1 MKHSFI
7 VSVGSVKVP
16 VYGLS
21 GGRWCISYYQEGRRR
36 RETRSTRDD
45 ATDRAKEIA
54 TAIHNQ
60 TASGVMLTGIDRD
73 VYVRALEA
81 LKPLGVTLHDAVEA
95 YTKAR
100 SKLQELS
107 LNDVIDFYLRHNP
120 TDLPQKTVKEVA
132 DELLEAKRRDRSSA
146 AYLKDLKTR
155 LPHIAAAFPGPIGQ
169 VTQGQISDWLRS
181 LPGSMRSR
189 INYRRLIVTLW
200 RFARQRGYLLRDRAT
215 EADMVPTVKDDAAE
229 IEIFRPADFAK
240 LISKASSELVPFLAI
255 GAFTGLR
262 HAEILRLEWEDV
274 RFAQGFVE
282 VKAKKAKTAQR
293 RLVPIQPNLAA
304 WLAPYCGRTGKVC
317 SWIRIG
323 RTASVLAK
331 DSGISWPKNGL
342 RHSYASYRLAQCQDA
357 PKVALE
363 MGNSP
368 AMIFRHYRELVT
380 PQDAAMWWN
389 ISPKRVANVVA
400 LGRAEMTVSQV
411 VPDDLDGKII
421 LKQPLRA

>member
-1 MKHSFI
+1 MKRSFV

-21 GGRWCISYYQEGRRR
+21 GGRWCVSYYQDGQRR

-45 ATDRAKEIA
+45 ATDRAKEVA

-60 TASGVMLTGIDRD
+60 TASGVTLTGVDRD
-73 VYVRALEA
+73 AYTFALNA
-81 LKPLGVTLHDAVEA
+81 LKPFGVTLHQAIDA

-100 SKLQELS
+100 GKLQKAS
-107 LNDVIDFYLRHNP
+107 LNDAVDFYLRHNP
-120 TDLPQKTVKEVA
+120 TDLPAKTVKEVA
-132 DELLEAKRRDRSSA
+132 DELLEAKRQDRFSG
-146 AYLKDLKTR
+146 AYLKDLNTR
-155 LPHIAAAFPGPIGQ
+155 LPRIAAAFSVPIGQ
-169 VTQGQISDWLRS
+169 VTQGQITDWLRS

-189 INYRRLIVTLW
+189 MNYRRLTVTLW

-215 EADMVPTVKDDAAE
+215 EADMVPTFKDNSAE

-240 LISKASSELVPFLAI
+240 LIAKADPELVPFLAI

-262 HAEILRLEWEDV
+262 HAELLRLDWEDV

-282 VKAKKAKTAQR
+282 VKAQKAKTAQR

-304 WLAPYCGRTGKVC
+304 WLAPYRAQTGAVC
-317 SWIRIG
+317 PWVRIG

-331 DSGISWPKNGL
+331 EHGIQWPKNGL

-357 PKVALE
+357 AKVALE

-368 AMIFRHYRELVT
+368 SMIFRHYRELVM
-380 PQDAAMWWN
+380 PQDANAWWN
-389 ISPKRVANVVA
+389 ICPEQAANVVPMSA
-400 LGRAEMTVSQV
+400 HQS
-411 VPDDLDGKII
+411 GK
-421 LKQPLRA
+421 